1 MANISSPSDLI
12 PDPNKD
18 QIENMWSSNNDTL
31 EDLNTVPDILSDAD
45 FNMDFLNFNTNQ
57 TPDTYNK
64 NNISLP
70 SWDISSF
77 PISSSD
83 EKLVRLTIYTY

>member
-1 MANISSPSDLI
+1 MANISTSDLI
-12 PDPNKD
+12 PDTNED

-31 EDLNTVPDILSDAD
+31 EDINMLPDIFSDAD

-57 TPDTYNK
+57 TSDTYNK

-70 SWDISSF
+70 SWDIPSFSS
-77 PISSSD
+77 SSSD
-83 EKLVRLTIYTY
+83 EKLVRQTIYILI